1 MSYMILPLASYQDLT
16 GAPTAVYNFDHHDF
30 NPRRFWSELIR
41 FRSKKLPMGCGT
53 SSSQAG
59 IVGMHAY
66 SILDVQ
72 EVKNIGLDFF
82 RDKLAQRTLGNVSGF
97 TEFDGIVRLLRIRNP
112 HGQGEWKG
120 EFSDNSPVWERLM
133 ENKHGYWK
141 ESRGMID
148 LTSPQSPE
156 LKRTMTNDGTFWI
169 DYDSFLMGFSNVD
182 VVLAFRGNHAKS
194 FVSNFPTKTSNHR
207 CSRAFELSAI
217 AQQPGEEGPSNKM
230 VEVFVMIIQKTRR
243 GASLGRSDRKKSYKP
258 CDVGVLVGERLDSGD
273 MLGAV
278 DGRFLGLTRNGHMR
292 LVLDRSSP
300 EKKLI
305 VMPLSFGNPSAT
317 DEERTFVVRV
327 VSDSPLLVEEL
338 RQPPKMNIAL
348 QKFCFG
354 GKVISLSNAGTSQH
368 TGMQGAKS
376 VLLDCRMNKSF
387 FFRVLRVDCLAGGG
401 GTVLLFLVVNDE
413 CLSTKSE
420 EISFSIEINCRGMVC
435 RSSNGLENHEVITK
449 GKKFEA
455 AWRRFSLSFAGENK
469 SRLLAAV
476 VQGGQDYQVGSIIC
490 RKLEAGPAATGP
502 ISKYMKPSDRVL
514 LIDKCHKYEDFGV
527 FASVEPSSNPECVA
541 ISSTFSDPTT
551 RDKHITS
558 SSTDLYEIDQ
568 DDIEQDA
575 AIMASIVDSTGG
587 IDATE
592 TLSLFDQDNLEK
604 AIALSLK
611 EQ

>member
-1 MSYMILPLASYQDLT
+1 MILPLASYKDLT

-30 NPRRFWSELIR
+30 NPRRFWSELMQ
-41 FRSKKLPMGCGT
+41 FSSKKLPMGCGT

-72 EVKNIGLDFF
+72 EVKNVGLNFF
-82 RDKLAQRTLGNVSGF
+82 RDKLAEQTLGNVSGF

-148 LTSPQSPE
+148 LTAPQSPE

-182 VVLAFRGNHAKS
+182 VVLAFQGNHAKS

-207 CSRAFELSAI
+207 CSRAFELSAVDW
-217 AQQPGEEGPSNKM
+217 QPGEEGPFSKM

-243 GASLGRSDRKKSYKP
+243 GACHGRSDRKKSYKA
-258 CDVGVLVGERLDSGD
+258 CDVGILVGECQNSGD
-273 MLGAV
+273 MMGAV

-300 EKKLI
+300 ERKLI
-305 VMPLSFGNPSAT
+305 VMPLSFGNPRAT
-317 DEERTFVVRV
+317 DEERSFVVRI

-338 RQPPKMNIAL
+338 RQPPKMNVAL

-354 GKVISLSNAGTSQH
+354 GKVMSLSNAGTSRH
-368 TGMQGAKS
+368 IGMQGTKS
-376 VLLDCRMNKSF
+376 VLLECKVNKSYF
-387 FFRVLRVDCLAGGG
+387 YRILRVDCLAGGG
-401 GTVLLFLVVNDE
+401 GTVLLFLAVNDE
-413 CLSTKSE
+413 CLPTKSE
-420 EISFSIEINCRGMVC
+420 EISFSIEINCRGMVV
-435 RSSNGLENHEVITK
+435 RSSNGLENHDVITK

-476 VQGGQDYQVGSIIC
+476 VQGGQDYQLGSIIC
-490 RKLEAGPAATGP
+490 RKLEAGPSATGP
-502 ISKYMKPSDRVL
+502 LSKYMNSTKPSDRVL
-514 LIDKCHKYEDFGV
+514 LIDKFQKYEDFGV
-527 FASVEPSSNPECVA
+527 FASVESLNVLRAECVEL
-541 ISSTFSDPTT
+541 SSTFSDPTT
-551 RDKHITS
+551 RDKNITI
-558 SSTDLYEIDQ
+558 SSTELSGIGQ
-568 DDIEQDA
+568 DDNA
-575 AIMASIVDSTGG
+575 TIMASIMENTGG

-592 TLSLFDQDNLEK
+592 TLSSCDQDNLEK